1 MIRMRGYPQ
10 HAAQE
15 GGEAGVWFPHPAVLG
30 NIYCLRPSQAQVWD
44 GMLPQARARAGGPAR
59 AVVVPPARRA
69 CQGPGEGD
77 VPVTA
82 LGGDV
87 PRVTCGTHVGDV
99 TAAPVQNLSD
109 PKGPPQ
115 GIEPRSG
122 AAVSV
127 GPYEP
132 ASQHSFAVPWS
143 AHKGPGSDPGGG
155 GGSGVSVNWTPPPPG
170 SDPREVRR
178 MAVRS

>member
-1 MIRMRGYPQ
+1 VIRMRGYPQ

-87 PRVTCGTHVGDV
+87 PRVTRGTLVGDE
-99 TAAPVQNLSD
+99 TAALS
-109 PKGPPQ
+109 KIYRPQ
-115 GIEPRSG
+115 G
-122 AAVSV
+122 AAT
-127 GPYEP
+127 GDR
-132 ASQHSFAVPWS
+132 AAL
-143 AHKGPGSDPGGG
+143 
-155 GGSGVSVNWTPPPPG
+155 GSG
-170 SDPREVRR
+170 RVRWPI
-178 MAVRS
+178 

>member
-15 GGEAGVWFPHPAVLG
+15 GGEAGVWFPHPAALG

-82 LGGDV
+82 LGG
-87 PRVTCGTHVGDV
+87 TT
-99 TAAPVQNLSD
+99 TARA
-109 PKGPPQ
+109 GPPARARAC
-115 GIEPRSG
+115 GNIPSHTWAWEGR
-122 AAVSV
+122 
-127 GPYEP
+127 
-132 ASQHSFAVPWS
+132 
-143 AHKGPGSDPGGG
+143 KK
-155 GGSGVSVNWTPPPPG
+155 
-170 SDPREVRR
+170 
-178 MAVRS
+178 

>member
-1 MIRMRGYPQ
+1 VIRMRGYPQ

-30 NIYCLRPSQAQVWD
+30 NIYFLRPSQAQVWD

-99 TAAPVQNLSD
+99 TAAPVQNL
-109 PKGPPQ
+109 PT
-115 GIEPRSG
+115 PRGRHRGSRRARERLCPLAHMSRRRNILLPFRG
-122 AAVSV
+122 RPTRGRGRIPAA
-127 GPYEP
+127 
-132 ASQHSFAVPWS
+132 AA
-143 AHKGPGSDPGGG
+143 
-155 GGSGVSVNWTPPPPG
+155 
-170 SDPREVRR
+170 EVECQ
-178 MAVRS
+178 